1 MRNGDPGQKKL
12 KDLLKEIG
20 AVPPPVLPES
30 DDPLAVLI
38 LSFLTW
44 ESTTAKA
51 VAAFKRIREGV
62 VDFNDLRV
70 CLSEETQEIIG
81 PRYPRGLE
89 RCQRLRAVLRNIY
102 HREHAV
108 TLDRL
113 EALSKRD
120 IRRYLLSLEG
130 IVPYVVGRV
139 MLLCY
144 DAHGI
149 PVDDQ
154 LRAALI
160 EYGAADS
167 SGDIDDLSSWLA
179 RQIKAGDGAAAH
191 YALQA
196 WIDGGAGKAEGA
208 TRSASGRRA
217 AAASR
222 KTSGSKPATK
232 RTASAAVN
240 KAPS

>member
-12 KDLLKEIG
+12 KDLLKKIG
-20 AVPPPVLPES
+20 AVPPPALPES

-51 VAAFKRIREGV
+51 VAAFKRICEGV

-70 CLSEETQEIIG
+70 CLADETQEIIG

-102 HREHAV
+102 QREHAV

-113 EALSKRD
+113 DTLSKRD

-167 SGDIDDLSSWLA
+167 SGDVDDLSSWLA

-222 KTSGSKPATK
+222 KTSGSK
-232 RTASAAVN
+232 RTASASVN
-240 KAPS
+240 KASS

>member
-12 KDLLKEIG
+12 KDLLERIG
-20 AVPPPVLPES
+20 AVPPPALPES

-70 CLSEETQEIIG
+70 CLSDETQEIIG

-130 IVPYVVGRV
+130 IVPLGQRRRWHLAD
-139 MLLCY
+139 LLEQVLELLLAGVAVPHASDSCGLEPACGGS
-144 DAHGI
+144 D
-149 PVDDQ
+149 
-154 LRAALI
+154 LRASVMAL
-160 EYGAADS
+160 
-167 SGDIDDLSSWLA
+167 
-179 RQIKAGDGAAAH
+179 
-191 YALQA
+191 
-196 WIDGGAGKAEGA
+196 
-208 TRSASGRRA
+208 
-217 AAASR
+217 
-222 KTSGSKPATK
+222 
-232 RTASAAVN
+232 
-240 KAPS
+240 